1 MAKNTR
7 VRVTLDQGAL
17 DRLST
22 RKMIQGLKAAGV
34 VGEAAVKVELSK
46 PGTGKTYSRGGKTHV
61 ASSPGSSPAV
71 DGGDLRR
78 SIGHEVS
85 ATGRTGVVSIFANKE
100 YALALEEGKGK
111 LRGPRPFI
119 SLLGTKHL
127 SRLVSAFKRG
137 ARQ

>member
-1 MAKNTR
+1 MARNTR

-17 DRLST
+17 DRLSS

-34 VGEAAVKVELSK
+34 VGEAAVKVELSQ
-46 PGTGKTYSRGGKTHV
+46 PGTGRTYTRNGVTHT

-71 DGGDLRR
+71 DTGTLRR
-78 SIGHEVS
+78 SSGHEVR
-85 ATGRTGVVSIFANKE
+85 AGLGTGIVSIFANTE

-111 LRGPRPFI
+111 LRGPRPFV

-127 SRLVSAFKRG
+127 TRLVAAFKRG